1 MIGDEAE
8 VYYAERKFFSAL
20 SEGLYEAL
28 DELLADDFLLIDVFS
43 GAEFTKSALL
53 AAVRSRELKFEEIN
67 RLDWWV
73 RFYTGTTVATGSTQ
87 MLGRFGDD
95 PFEVSSRYSTYL
107 CEAGRSMATGFG
119 TGNSNYKHFMSS

>member
-1 MIGDEAE
+1 MKGDEAE

-20 SEGLYEAL
+20 SEGQYKAL

-53 AAVRSRELKFEEIN
+53 AAVRSGELKFEEIN

-73 RFYTGTTVATGSTQ
+73 RFYTGTAVATGSTQ
-87 MLGRFGDD
+87 MLGRFGED
-95 PFEVSSRYSTYL
+95 PFEVSSRYTHIYAKLEDQWRLVS
-107 CEAGRSMATGFG
+107 AQG
-119 TGNSNYKHFMSS
+119 TPITSAS